1 MFVLCVS
8 MFVNVPVCVW
18 NEYSYF
24 LESRS
29 VTIRIAS
36 KHHETV
42 GELSPAVNS
51 TYKKSHRV
59 TEVLGRKSNRK
70 WEVSLNG
77 CVAAVAFAPPLVK
90 IRSLPKQG
98 P

>member
-59 TEVLGRKSNRK
+59 TEVLGRKSNRT
-70 WEVSLNG
+70 EDTR
-77 CVAAVAFAPPLVK
+77 AAIHAMLA
-90 IRSLPKQG
+90 SQ
-98 P
+98 